1 MKKVFALFIGV
12 ICVFMLVGCGTGEVK
27 KETAVYTFCGENEY
41 IIISN
46 GTAVLDG
53 EQETFSAGKL
63 KLLEEN
69 ISDDAVVWD
78 EEFYIVR
85 DGEERTVMKN
95 AVNDMAGGA
104 SVSISGDL
112 GKISGVNVITEYKN
126 YDVEDFEKN
135 LFFRL
140 TVTDSRGKEKVYELK
155 LDVEKVY

>member
-1 MKKVFALFIGV
+1 
-12 ICVFMLVGCGTGEVK
+12 
-27 KETAVYTFCGENEY
+27 
-41 IIISN
+41 
-46 GTAVLDG
+46 
-53 EQETFSAGKL
+53 
-63 KLLEEN
+63 
-69 ISDDAVVWD
+69 
-78 EEFYIVR
+78 
-85 DGEERTVMKN
+85 MKN

-126 YDVEDFEKN
+126 YDIEDFEKN